1 VELVEKEVK
10 KVAVCTATFSQ
21 FKMSCPEKAL
31 QQNVTKDGKRRKR
44 VR

>member
-1 VELVEKEVK
+1 MIRLQNEKSPSEFWRAFVFYM
-10 KVAVCTATFSQ
+10 V
-21 FKMSCPEKAL
+21 SCPEKAL